1 MSALRT
7 RLSPALPA
15 SIDLVEL
22 GTPAA
27 PASTVRRP
35 AAPAPAPTP
44 LPAPRAAFPA
54 RTVLRLVESSSRAA
68 SDAPR
73 QPAQNTTPRT
83 VSLLILGLPEDIA
96 PLVHHAQRKPDVQ
109 LLGIAVPSSHAS
121 SSFSHSFVGES
132 GDPCGPSAALF
143 DDRLHALADVPVLG
157 DLSHLERLLDTHKPT
172 AVLACWG
179 GVGDGGIG
187 ATQREAIERAVFR
200 RRIAFRSVASPAQT
214 VEEIAQARWQ
224 ASSSIATPAATSAA
238 VSVTSPAALPA
249 RLPAAVATPTRAFAP
264 VAVPATPPSSPFQPQ
279 AHQSTSGQELVPRVV
294 DFSRLIGRT
303 PYRAD
308 EAAVTGLLTG
318 RRVLVTGAGGSIG
331 SELVRV
337 ACQFQ
342 PSEVILVERSE
353 NALFEIDRQLGSRFP
368 KIARKAVL
376 HDVVDSVGTLRLLE
390 KHKPDVVFHSAAH
403 KHVPLMENHPG
414 HAVTNNLFGTKAIAD
429 AALQVGCSH
438 MVMISSDKAVNPTS
452 VMGATKRLAE
462 LYIRHLA
469 SGRAARHS
477 TRLSMVRFGNVLG
490 SACSVLTIWGQQLAE
505 GGPLTV
511 TDPRMTRY
519 FMTIPEAATLV
530 IQSATL
536 TPGGEARIRGD
547 QAGMFVLDMGEPIR
561 ILDLAFRF
569 AREHGL
575 TPALN
580 TSTIP
585 GHHPELRATVAEWL
599 SRGDAGS
606 GGSSDQVRASLGR
619 TIEIAFTGTRPGE
632 KIHEELAYSQ
642 ELLEPTAHPGIRAWA
657 GDGELGDI
665 PLMLKEMDSI
675 RFDDDPRRI
684 VAALRR
690 HVPEMTQGEVR
701 ADA

>member
-7 RLSPALPA
+7 RLSPALPT
-15 SIDLVEL
+15 SIELLDLAPRTAD
-22 GTPAA
+22 GSPTPEA
-27 PASTVRRP
+27 
-35 AAPAPAPTP
+35 AAPAPR
-44 LPAPRAAFPA
+44 APRAKFPA
-54 RTVLRLVESSSRAA
+54 RPVLKLVA
-68 SDAPR
+68 SGGVAPLP
-73 QPAQNTTPRT
+73 PAPHHLSPAPTATPRAVT
-83 VSLLILGLPEDIA
+83 LLILGTPEDIA
-96 PLVHHAQRKPDVQ
+96 PLVQHAQRKDGVQ
-109 LLGIAVPSSHAS
+109 LLGIAVPQQDHGTRA
-121 SSFSHSFVGES
+121 FVGEC
-132 GDPCGPSAALF
+132 GDPCEPSPTMF
-143 DDRLHALADVPVLG
+143 YQRLKPLADVPVLG
-157 DLSHLERLLDTHKPT
+157 DLGQLERLLDTHKPT
-172 AVLACWG
+172 AVLACLS
-179 GVGDGGIG
+179 GVE
-187 ATQREAIERAVFR
+187 ASQREVIERALFR
-200 RRIAFRSVASPAQT
+200 RRIAFRSVASPRES
-214 VEEIAQARWQ
+214 VEEIAAAEWTPSRASGPQATVP
-224 ASSSIATPAATSAA
+224 APSSTA
-238 VSVTSPAALPA
+238 
-249 RLPAAVATPTRAFAP
+249 RAFAP
-264 VAVPATPPSSPFQPQ
+264 TPAKFSPSTKPSSPREDRSETDR
-279 AHQSTSGQELVPRVV
+279 ATERGVLVPRVV
-294 DFSRLIGRT
+294 DFARLIGRT

-308 EAAVTGLLTG
+308 EAAVSGLLTG

-337 ACQFQ
+337 ACQFA

-390 KHKPDVVFHSAAH
+390 KHRPDVVFHSAAH

-536 TPGGEARIRGD
+536 TPGGEARLRGD

-580 TSTIP
+580 TASLP
-585 GHHPELRATVAEWL
+585 ASPQLRASVAEWL
-599 SRGDAGS
+599 GRGDAG
-606 GGSSDQVRASLGR
+606 ASTVALAGRSRGR
-619 TIEIAFTGTRPGE
+619 TIEVAFTGTRPGE

-684 VAALRR
+684 VAALRQ
-690 HVPEMTQGEVR
+690 HVPEMTAGEVR